1 MRIVDLT
8 VELADGTQSFPT
20 HPKVTVIDFVTHSF
34 SAPRYKLPCRGY
46 ASKLVMLSD
55 HAGTHLDAPF
65 HFYEDG
71 PTINQVDL
79 STTFGE
85 AVLLDVSSKQ
95 ADMPV
100 SADMLEKAAAGSDVK
115 IKPGDIVLLH
125 IWPGE
130 WNGPGF
136 HHCKALDESAA
147 NWLAGKKIKA
157 LGLDLANADVNENM
171 QRPVHLKLLGQGI
184 GIIENLTNLWE
195 IRAKRFHFFAVPLKI
210 AGLSGSPVRAFAI
223 EGMFQTSE

>member
-8 VELADGTQSFPT
+8 VKLADGTQSFPT

-34 SAPRYKLPCRGY
+34 SAPRYKPPCRGY

-71 PTINQVDL
+71 FTIDQVDL

-85 AVLLDVSSKQ
+85 AVLLDVSGKP
-95 ADMPV
+95 ADLPV
-100 SADMLEKAAAGSDVK
+100 SADMLEQAAAKAGVE
-115 IKPGDIVLLH
+115 IRPGDIVLLH
-125 IWPGE
+125 VWPGE

-136 HHCKALDESAA
+136 HHCKALDESAGA
-147 NWLAGKKIKA
+147 WLAEKKIKT

-171 QRPVHLKLLGQGI
+171 QRPVHLNLLGKGI
-184 GIIENLTNLWE
+184 GIIENLTNLKE
-195 IRAKRFHFFAVPLKI
+195 IREKRFYFFAIPLKI
-210 AGLSGSPVRAFAI
+210 AGLSGSPVRAFAV
-223 EGMFQTSE
+223 EGWR